1 MNIAI
6 VDDDAKMLETAE
18 RMVMEYGKAH
28 GLELECKTY
37 QQVEDYIRAL
47 ARTRYSV
54 VLMDVNFIDQEKTG
68 FDAARELRKVDP
80 ECILIF
86 LTDSEGHMPE
96 AFSVHAFSY
105 ILKDRF
111 AELLD
116 PVLDDAVR
124 LLPTAK
130 IFRFVSDRQENE
142 LYYSDI
148 VYACTDGHYIILTDT
163 QGKEWR
169 TRLSFSELTGK
180 LKTDDGFLVINK
192 GIVVNMNHINAI
204 HKRDCVMNDGK
215 TFPVRVRDSVTIA
228 QTWRNYMFDSIRREQ
243 RTVQMPAQESGS
255 DNKAVSADASSARG
269 GGANTGSVEERR

>member
-1 MNIAI
+1 MTIAI
-6 VDDDAKMLETAE
+6 VDDDKQILETAE
-18 RMVMEYGKAH
+18 RLVKEYGESH
-28 GLELECKTY
+28 GLEIECRTY
-37 QQVEDYIRAL
+37 SLIEDYIRSVSSV
-47 ARTRYSV
+47 RYTV
-54 VLMDVNFIDQEKTG
+54 VFMDVNFEGQDKNG

-86 LTDSEGHMPE
+86 LTDSEGHMPD

-130 IFRFVSDRQENE
+130 ILKIYTDRQEFQI
-142 LYYSDI
+142 YYSDI
-148 VYACTDGHYIILTDT
+148 FYACTDGHYIILTDL

-169 TRLSFSELTGK
+169 TRMSFSELTGK

-192 GIVVNMNHINAI
+192 GIVVNMNQINAI

-215 TFPVRVRDSVTIA
+215 IFPVRVRDSATIA

-243 RTVQMPAQESGS
+243 RTVTFPQ
-255 DNKAVSADASSARG
+255 G
-269 GGANTGSVEERR
+269 GGWSRQQTH